1 MPPERDLHSFLFADL
16 VGFTALT
23 AARGDEVGAA
33 IALDLQHTSR
43 SLAADVG
50 AELVKTMGD
59 AVMVHGHDPVQL
71 VWLGLRLAHELRL
84 RPSRQL
90 VRVGVHSG
98 PAIALENDWYG
109 TTVNLAARLAS
120 RARAGEVLVS
130 AGTAHGISAAGP
142 LELVDRGVWRPY
154 GAPAPLH
161 LYLARLRPARP
172 SWFQSQSEVAVAV

>member
-43 SLAADVG
+43 ALADEVG
-50 AELVKTMGD
+50 AELVKSMGD
-59 AVMVHGHDPVQL
+59 AVMVHCSRPGEL
-71 VWLGLRLAHELRL
+71 VRLGLRLAHELRL
-84 RPSRQL
+84 RPARQL
-90 VRVGVHSG
+90 VRVGVHTG
-98 PAIALENDWYG
+98 PAVARENDWYG

-130 AGTAHGISAAGP
+130 EGTARGISATGA

-154 GAPAPLH
+154 GAPAPIRV
-161 LYLARLRPARP
+161 YKARSTEAHEPEL
-172 SWFQSQSEVAVAV
+172 VAVAV

>member
-43 SLAADVG
+43 ALAAEVG

-59 AVMVHGHDPVQL
+59 AVMVHGHHAGEL
-71 VWLGLRLAHELRL
+71 VWLGLRLAHALRL

-90 VRVGVHSG
+90 VRVGVHTG
-98 PAIALENDWYG
+98 PAIARENDWYG

-130 AGTAHGISAAGP
+130 EGTARGISATGA

-161 LYLARLRPARP
+161 VYLARSMEARE
-172 SWFQSQSEVAVAV
+172 SELVAVAV